1 MCSSVSNRELRRICS
16 ESIWPDTSRRKPC
29 HGTFDE
35 IVFNVQKSQKNHGIC
50 FEVYHQRKNK
60 RKRSREL
67 SEAELW
73 LFKWS
78 QQTLD
83 KDKLDKGLIPSE
95 NEQGLLCALGRLEN
109 IRSLPNELR
118 NPIILPK
125 GHRLVHLLLDHLH
138 KKRAHCGNK
147 SLIYEG

>member
-1 MCSSVSNRELRRICS
+1 MAYVLRFVSNARTKEKNREV
-16 ESIWPDTSRRKPC
+16 TSPK
-29 HGTFDE
+29 
-35 IVFNVQKSQKNHGIC
+35 
-50 FEVYHQRKNK
+50 
-60 RKRSREL
+60 EL

-83 KDKLDKGLIPSE
+83 KDELDKKLIPLE
-95 NEQGLLCALGRLEN
+95 DEQGLLREHGRLEI

-125 GHRLVHLLLDHLH
+125 GHRLVHLLLDHLQ
-138 KKRAHCGNK
+138 KNE
-147 SLIYEG
+147 LIAAAKASFTNPDDVFGS